1 MPVLFFSRHAALP
14 TVLAMGL
21 MACSAE
27 APASETPVPVPPPAA
42 ATVPA
47 EATIDAALPADE
59 TPDTAATGVPDAVLA
74 VPPPG
79 PAAVLDAAYGP
90 SSAAEEGAPAGERL
104 LADGRGAAFWRGQV
118 FALGGAGWYVG
129 FAAAAVPSEFPAP
142 DQTVELAQAT
152 WRFIDGTWEPVSAA
166 SGIGAFGGEGRA
178 PSPDE
183 TQDARVVEA
192 EGGRVLMALPVA
204 DLANAGVRLHAYE
217 LFAGEGEPLAWRHVG
232 RLPAGSDNHAG
243 CSTVV
248 GAAVPCASTA
258 GTLEFVAEGAS
269 WPTLRLALEG
279 QVVEG
284 PGQLRPT
291 TSADVVT
298 LAFNAASGRYEPVGA
313 IPDAAY

>member
-1 MPVLFFSRHAALP
+1 
-14 TVLAMGL
+14 
-21 MACSAE
+21 MACGAE
-27 APASETPVPVPPPAA
+27 APASEASASLPPSAA
-42 ATVPA
+42 ATMPA
-47 EATIDAALPADE
+47 EVPVDAALPADE
-59 TPDTAATGVPDAVLA
+59 TPDTAANGVPDAALA

-90 SSAAEEGAPAGERL
+90 SSAAEDGAPAEERL
-104 LADGRGAAFWRGQV
+104 LADGRRAAFWRGQV

-129 FAAAAVPSEFPAP
+129 FAAAAVPSDFPAP

-152 WRFIDGTWEPVSAA
+152 WRFVDGAWQPVSATT
-166 SGIGAFGGEGRA
+166 GIGGFGGEGRA
-178 PSPDE
+178 PSPDG
-183 TQDARVVEA
+183 TQDARVFEVG
-192 EGGRVLMALPVA
+192 GGRVLMALPVA
-204 DLANAGVRLHAYE
+204 VLANAGVRVHAYE
-217 LFAGEGEPLAWRHVG
+217 LFAGEGEPLAWHHVG

-243 CSTVV
+243 CSTVI
-248 GAAVPCASTA
+248 GADVPCAGTA

-291 TSADVVT
+291 TPADVVT